1 MLTVISVYIPK
12 DQNSAASCGA
22 HFQASTIASAAQA
35 VVETWDETGVN
46 RIRAEKK
53 LKAGN

>member
-1 MLTVISVYIPK
+1 LFPVPAQLLVT
-12 DQNSAASCGA
+12 C
-22 HFQASTIASAAQA
+22 STATKA